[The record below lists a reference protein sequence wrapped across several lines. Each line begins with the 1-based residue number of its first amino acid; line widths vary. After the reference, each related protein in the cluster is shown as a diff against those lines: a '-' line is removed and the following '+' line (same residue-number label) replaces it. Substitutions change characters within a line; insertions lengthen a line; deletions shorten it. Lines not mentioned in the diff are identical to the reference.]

1 MILEKIKYKKGNAK
15 IEYVNRGTAMSAT
28 LTTELDMD
36 DLNPIMGRL
45 QIFAP
50 YINQVCELRVP
61 GDDINLIH
69 VTGIEIVNET
79 KIGLGKGAKFF
90 YDIYLQKIPYET
102 IEGQSPATYFK
113 CDFQYL
119 KMPGSVIDRIEEF
132 ADFTMDTIKHHMRV
146 DKQPS
151 LFPKNQE
158 QGMQDA
164 Q

>member
-1 MILEKIKYKKGNAK
+1 MAAI
-15 IEYVNRGTAMSAT
+15 
-28 LTTELDMD
+28 LTTDLDMD

-45 QIFAP
+45 QVFAS
-50 YINQVCELRVP
+50 YINQICELRIH

-69 VTGIEIVNET
+69 VTGLEIVNET
-79 KIGLGKGAKFF
+79 KIGLGKGVKF
-90 YDIYLQKIPYET
+90 YYEVQLQKIAYES
-102 IEGQSPATYFK
+102 IEGLSPATYFK
-113 CDFQYL
+113 CDLPHL

-132 ADFTMDTIKHHMRV
+132 ADFTMDTIKHHMRI